1 MWEATQEAH
10 GKMIIIIIIIR
21 SRNFLSPPSFHLYVS
36 ATSNTCLHQSVEGFV
51 DSAISDAFRVGVW
64 VGKNLRERSSEND
77 GDIRD
82 RNNAH
87 DSSRGELGNERME
100 DNCLEN
106 DEECSGRS
114 KKRRF
119 SD

>member
-1 MWEATQEAH
+1 MN
-10 GKMIIIIIIIR
+10 M
-21 SRNFLSPPSFHLYVS
+21 SSS
-36 ATSNTCLHQSVEGFV
+36 SVEGFV
-51 DSAISDAFRVGVW
+51 DSAIFHAFRVGVW
-64 VGKNLRERSSEND
+64 VGKNLRERSSENE

>member
-1 MWEATQEAH
+1 M
-10 GKMIIIIIIIR
+10 
-21 SRNFLSPPSFHLYVS
+21 SSP
-36 ATSNTCLHQSVEGFV
+36 SVEGFV
-51 DSAISDAFRVGVW
+51 NSAISDAFHVGVC
-64 VGKNLRERSSEND
+64 VGKNLRERSSENE

-87 DSSRGELGNERME
+87 DSSRGELCNEKME
-100 DNCLEN
+100 YDCLEN